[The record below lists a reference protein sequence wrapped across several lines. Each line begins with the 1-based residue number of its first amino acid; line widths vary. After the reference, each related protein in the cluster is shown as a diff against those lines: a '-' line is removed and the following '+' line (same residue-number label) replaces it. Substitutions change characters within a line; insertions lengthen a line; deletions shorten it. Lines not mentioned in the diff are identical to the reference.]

1 MNSQTSEKFL
11 GLDHLRSLA
20 ILMVLLYHYRM
31 FQHPDWVD
39 KYGQFGWTG
48 VDLFFVLSGF
58 LISKQLF
65 EQLKFSSNIRF
76 KEFYIKRFF
85 RIIPAYA
92 LTLFLYFT
100 FPFFREKEALPPFW
114 KFITFTQN
122 IGLDLLH
129 FGTFSHAWS
138 LCIEEQ
144 FYLIFPIIL
153 LLFLKFKKVS
163 YIKYFL
169 LFLLLFTLSLRII
182 SWQLLIVPNL
192 NSSDLWRIWYMKIYY
207 PTYTRLDGL
216 TIGIGIA
223 FFYEYS
229 KRFKNLVNSYGNQL
243 FLIGLII
250 VGFSFWICSNQISQ
264 LASTVGF
271 TTVSIGYGLIVMS
284 AISKSCFLYH
294 SKSIL
299 STQLASLSFSIY
311 LTHKG
316 IIHLTQIVLQKLN
329 IDNEGQIALLICF
342 INCIIISL
350 FIKYLVEKPSSKIK
364 NYVLKI
370 KS

>member
-1 MNSQTSEKFL
+1 MANLAGPVSICFL
-11 GLDHLRSLA
+11 SLA
-20 ILMVLLYHYRM
+20 DFL
-31 FQHPDWVD
+31 FQNN
-39 KYGQFGWTG
+39 
-48 VDLFFVLSGF
+48 F
-58 LISKQLF
+58 L
-65 EQLKFSSNIRF
+65 EQLKFSKKIRL

-85 RIIPAYA
+85 RIIPPFA

-100 FPFFREKEALPPFW
+100 FPVFREKEALSPFW

-122 IGLDLLH
+122 IELDLLH

-144 FYLIFPIIL
+144 FYLVFPILL
-153 LLFLKFKKVS
+153 LLFLKFKKIS

-169 LFLLLFTLSLRII
+169 LFLMVLTIVLRIL
-182 SWQLLIVPNL
+182 SWQLFIVPNQ
-192 NSSDLWRIWYMKIYY
+192 NESDLWRIWYMKIYY

-216 TIGIGIA
+216 TTGIA
-223 FFYEYS
+223 IAYFYEYS
-229 KRFKNLVNSYGNQL
+229 SHFKNLINSNGNLL
-243 FLIGLII
+243 FLIGLIT
-250 VGFSFWICSNQISQ
+250 VGFSFWMCSNQISQ
-264 LASTVGF
+264 SASIIGF
-271 TTVSIGYGLIVMS
+271 TVVSIGFGLIVMS

-316 IIHLTQIVLQKLN
+316 IIHITQITLEKLN
-329 IDNEGQIALLICF
+329 LDNKGQIVLLICF
-342 INCIIISL
+342 VNCIIISF

-364 NYVLKI
+364 NYILKI